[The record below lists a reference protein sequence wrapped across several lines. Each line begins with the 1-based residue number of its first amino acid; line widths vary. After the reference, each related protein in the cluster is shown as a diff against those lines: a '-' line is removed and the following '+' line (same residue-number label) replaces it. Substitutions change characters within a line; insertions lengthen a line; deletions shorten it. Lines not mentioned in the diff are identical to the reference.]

1 MKLWDSSSLHEIKV
15 ELFIEHAVVYYYTH
29 PAIINKF
36 QEIIHGLK
44 EAHHNCITEDQ
55 ANSVLELVQMAEEA
69 YVDGK
74 LFAALCCL
82 TERAL
87 NLNYL

>member
-1 MKLWDSSSLHEIKV
+1 MCM
-15 ELFIEHAVVYYYTH
+15 YT
-29 PAIINKF
+29 
-36 QEIIHGLK
+36 QEMIRGLT
-44 EAHHNCITEDQ
+44 EAHHDCITEDQ
-55 ANSVLELVQMAEEA
+55 ANSVLELVQMADGGR
-69 YVDGK
+69 VDGK

>member
-1 MKLWDSSSLHEIKV
+1 M
-15 ELFIEHAVVYYYTH
+15 
-29 PAIINKF
+29 
-36 QEIIHGLK
+36 K

>member
-1 MKLWDSSSLHEIKV
+1 MIMVK
-15 ELFIEHAVVYYYTH
+15 LFIEHAVVYYYTH

>member
-1 MKLWDSSSLHEIKV
+1 M
-15 ELFIEHAVVYYYTH
+15 
-29 PAIINKF
+29 
-36 QEIIHGLK
+36 K
-44 EAHHNCITEDQ
+44 EAHHNCISEDQ
-55 ANSVLELVQMAEEA
+55 ANSVLELVQMAEDDKEA
-69 YVDGK
+69 RVDGK